1 MNAEVT
7 EYLENQIKKQYKNT
21 KESTSKLNLNVEQF
35 CDDLDLMENEKYE
48 YLNKMLKNGTIKEI
62 HYLYNNT
69 DINPKEIVIY
79 YLKRI
84 KENQNLNTIISL
96 NPDIIKQSLEL
107 TNIDSNKPLYGIPII
122 LKDNIAT
129 KDRMPTTGGASA
141 LKDSFVEKDAFI
153 VDKLRKAGAII
164 LGKANLSEWANFM
177 TNDFCN
183 GYSASGGQTKN
194 PFGMFDVGGSSS
206 GSAVSVASYLCP
218 IALGTETS
226 GSLIYP
232 ANQNNVVALKPTVGL
247 VSRDLIIPLSEN
259 QDTAGPIANTVS
271 DIARILEVI
280 SSEDNND
287 LKTKNSIKK
296 DYLKYIGESIKNLK
310 AGFLNDRYVKNE
322 YRENDEEILNEA
334 KGIFKNE
341 GMIIKDIEFKK
352 DVYEIN
358 LFDLLT
364 FEFKRDLN
372 EYLLNPYVKSDLNIK
387 KIVEYNK
394 KDKEN
399 YMPYGQDIIEKSSNN
414 DISVSQYNDL
424 LKTNTLISREALDN
438 AFKDVDVVISLSNY
452 ASRIYACAGY
462 PAISIPAGFRK
473 NGEPIGITI
482 IANKYEEDKLI
493 QIGYRY
499 EQKTHR
505 RKLLNYM

>member
-1 MNAEVT
+1 MKTEVAI
-7 EYLENQIKKQYKNT
+7 YLENQISKQHKNIKK
-21 KESTSKLNLNVEQF
+21 SISKFNLNVEQF
-35 CDDLDLMENEKYE
+35 NVELDSMGNERYE
-48 YLNKMLKNGTIKEI
+48 YLNKMLNSGTIKEI
-62 HYLYNNT
+62 HYLYKNT
-69 DINPKEIVIY
+69 DITPKEIIIY

-84 KENQNLNTIISL
+84 KDNENLNAIISL
-96 NPDIIKQSLEL
+96 NLDAVQKALEL
-107 TNIDSNKPLYGIPII
+107 TNIDSNKSLYGIPII

-129 KDRMPTTGGASA
+129 KDIMPTTGGASV
-141 LKDSFVEKDAFI
+141 LKDSFVQRDAFI
-153 VDKLRKAGAII
+153 VDKLKNAGAII

-177 TNDFCN
+177 SSDFCN
-183 GYSASGGQTKN
+183 GYSATGGQTKN

-206 GSAVSVASYLCP
+206 GSAVAVASYLCP
-218 IALGTETS
+218 IAIGTETS

-247 VSRDLIIPLSEN
+247 VSRDLIIPISEN

-271 DIARILEVI
+271 DIARVLEVI
-280 SSEDNND
+280 SGEDNND

-296 DYLKYIGESIKNLK
+296 DYLKYIGKSIKNLK
-310 AGFLNDRYVKNE
+310 AGFLNDKYIKNE
-322 YRENDEEILNEA
+322 YREDDEEILNEA
-334 KGIFKNE
+334 KEVLKNE
-341 GMIIKDIEFKK
+341 GMIIKSIMFNKE
-352 DVYEIN
+352 VYEIN
-358 LFDLLT
+358 LFDLLL

-372 EYLLNPYVKSDLNIK
+372 KYLLNPFVKSDLSIK

-414 DISVSQYNDL
+414 SISISQYNEL

-438 AFKDVDVVISLSNY
+438 AFKDVDVVVSLSNY
-452 ASRIYACAGY
+452 ASRVYACAGY

-473 NGEPIGITI
+473 SGEPIGITI

-493 QIGYRY
+493 KIGYAY
-499 EQKTHR
+499 EQKTHK
-505 RKLLNYM
+505 RKLLESM